1 MLPPFVELDMSSEGF
16 GCLYLP
22 SIAPQSP
29 AGPGVVTGALL
40 SADNNVVGGIGS
52 GDRLFPPQTGQLTNQ
67 SLQYRPLYPL
77 VTTTQLHFSAFHCVL
92 AA

>member
-1 MLPPFVELDMSSEGF
+1 MSAEGF

-40 SADNNVVGGIGS
+40 SADNNVIGGIGS
-52 GDRLFPPQTGQLTNQ
+52 GDRIFPPQTGNFKGFFPVPFKSTLITTIVFCC
-67 SLQYRPLYPL
+67 SLFRFILFF
-77 VTTTQLHFSAFHCVL
+77 VDMRR
-92 AA
+92 

>member
-1 MLPPFVELDMSSEGF
+1 MCLFIIRQNYATSPAFVELDMSAEGF

-40 SADNNVVGGIGS
+40 SVDNNVVGGIGS
-52 GDRLFPPQTGQLTNQ
+52 GDRIFPPQTGIIC
-67 SLQYRPLYPL
+67 Y
-77 VTTTQLHFSAFHCVL
+77 
-92 AA
+92 